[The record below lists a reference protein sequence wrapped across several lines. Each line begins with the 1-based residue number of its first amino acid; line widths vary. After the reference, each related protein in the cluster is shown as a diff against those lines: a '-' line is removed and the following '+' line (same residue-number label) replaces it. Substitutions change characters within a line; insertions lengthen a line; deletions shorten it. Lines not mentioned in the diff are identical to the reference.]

1 MEVNEKQKRILREIS
16 ALLLSEP
23 TETERLLLRPFR
35 KTDLS
40 ELYEYLSQKEQQR
53 LAGNPPV
60 DSLDDAREV
69 LDWILDPSRPSHSL
83 AIVLRAENKVIGNLT
98 LGKCPFLEDDEK
110 LRALRGVA
118 LSYVLNER
126 YWRKGYMTELLRAVY
141 PILFEKG
148 RLDYIQS
155 GYFAFNTASAAL
167 QNKLGMRHWTDGVF
181 ECGLRA
187 VEVMGRDTSVV
198 SSNLACEN
206 VDTVIRSIIPAEYK
220 PDASLP
226 TVRFNFK
233 PNKVF
238 LFDPEMGERIAF

>member
-16 ALLLSEP
+16 ALLLSKP

-141 PILFEKG
+141 PILPCLRKAAWT
-148 RLDYIQS
+148 ISSPAISPSTPPPPPCKTSS
-155 GYFAFNTASAAL
+155 GCVIGPTAS
-167 QNKLGMRHWTDGVF
+167 
-181 ECGLRA
+181 
-187 VEVMGRDTSVV
+187 
-198 SSNLACEN
+198 SNA
-206 VDTVIRSIIPAEYK
+206 T
-220 PDASLP
+220 ASGSRLW
-226 TVRFNFK
+226 R
-233 PNKVF
+233 
-238 LFDPEMGERIAF
+238 

>member
-1 MEVNEKQKRILREIS
+1 MEVNEKQKRVLREIS

-83 AIVLRAENKVIGNLT
+83 AIVLRAENKVIGNLA

-110 LRALRGVA
+110 LCALRGVA

-155 GYFAFNTASAAL
+155 GYFAFNIASAAL

-181 ECGLRA
+181 ECHGQRIET
-187 VEVMGRDTSVV
+187 VEMILFRDDFIHSQQ
-198 SSNLACEN
+198 
-206 VDTVIRSIIPAEYK
+206 
-220 PDASLP
+220 
-226 TVRFNFK
+226 
-233 PNKVF
+233 
-238 LFDPEMGERIAF
+238 